1 MNKTKRG
8 LQLGA
13 AITSIV
19 FASILAVS
27 AIYLLIVTNNLIRA
41 WGDAEYSSEYSLTSS
56 EYSLISSEY
65 SLIMIIYIL
74 ILLFSIATIIVSA
87 LICRKPNEKMHL
99 GLCVADLVLNSLL
112 AILYIAAGTPVAVM
126 PIIIVG
132 LFIAELC
139 VKNKKATEIVTSSG
153 LNNSED
159 VKVDAKTE
167 NNMGEKTSTEQKSG
181 DLKSN
186 EKIEKIKKLNKE
198 GILSDEEMKK
208 LIIEELKKD

>member
-41 WGDAEYSSEYSLTSS
+41 WGDAEYSSEYSL
-56 EYSLISSEY
+56 
-65 SLIMIIYIL
+65 IMITYIL

-112 AILYIAAGTPVAVM
+112 AILYIAAGSPVAIM

-159 VKVDAKTE
+159 VKVDAKKE

-181 DLKSN
+181 DLKSD

>member
-1 MNKTKRG
+1 MDKTKRG

-27 AIYLLIVTNNLIRA
+27 AIYLLIITNNLIRA
-41 WGDAEYSSEYSLTSS
+41 WGDAEYSS

-181 DLKSN
+181 DLKSD

>member
-41 WGDAEYSSEYSLTSS
+41 WGDAEYSSEYSL
-56 EYSLISSEY
+56 
-65 SLIMIIYIL
+65 IMITYIL

-139 VKNKKATEIVTSSG
+139 VKNKKATEILTSSG

-159 VKVDAKTE
+159 VNIDAKTE

-181 DLKSN
+181 DLKSD

>member
-27 AIYLLIVTNNLIRA
+27 AIYLLIITNNLIRA
-41 WGDAEYSSEYSLTSS
+41 WGDAEYSSEYSL
-56 EYSLISSEY
+56 
-65 SLIMIIYIL
+65 IMITYIL

-112 AILYIAAGTPVAVM
+112 AILYIAAGSPVAIM

>member
-27 AIYLLIVTNNLIRA
+27 AIYLLIITNNLIRA
-41 WGDAEYSSEYSLTSS
+41 WGDAEYSSEYSL
-56 EYSLISSEY
+56 
-65 SLIMIIYIL
+65 IMITYIL

-112 AILYIAAGTPVAVM
+112 AILYIAAGSPVAIM

-181 DLKSN
+181 DLKSD

>member
-41 WGDAEYSSEYSLTSS
+41 WGDAEYSSEYSL
-56 EYSLISSEY
+56 
-65 SLIMIIYIL
+65 IMITYIL

-181 DLKSN
+181 DLKSD

>member
-41 WGDAEYSSEYSLTSS
+41 WGDAEYSSEYSL
-56 EYSLISSEY
+56 
-65 SLIMIIYIL
+65 IMITYIL

-159 VKVDAKTE
+159 VKVDAKKE

-181 DLKSN
+181 DLKSD

>member
-27 AIYLLIVTNNLIRA
+27 AIYLLIITTTLIRA
-41 WGDAEYSSEYSLTSS
+41 WGDAEY
-56 EYSLISSEY
+56 SSEY

-181 DLKSN
+181 DLKSD

>member
-27 AIYLLIVTNNLIRA
+27 AIYLLIITNNLIRA
-41 WGDAEYSSEYSLTSS
+41 LGDAEYSS

-65 SLIMIIYIL
+65 SLIMITYIL

-99 GLCVADLVLNSLL
+99 GLCVTDLVLNSLL

-181 DLKSN
+181 DLKSD

-208 LIIEELKKD
+208 LIIEE